1 MKAIVLCAGLGK
13 RLRPLTWSTSKHLIP
28 VANKPI
34 LFYSLEMIQKVGID
48 EVGLIVGESNTDIE
62 DAVRDGSQWGLKVTY
77 ILQKDPKGL
86 AHAAKVA
93 QDFVGDESFVMYLG
107 DNLLI
112 EGLNGFVSAFK
123 QNKPNAMVLLYGVD
137 NPSQFG
143 VAELKDGRISRVVEK
158 PKNPATNLAIVGAY
172 MFDKNIFTAIDNI
185 KPSWRNEL
193 EITDAIQ
200 YLIEKGYVVQPYIVK
215 EWWKDTGRPEEILE
229 ANRFMLDYI
238 EESIKGKI
246 DKKSSITGKVLI
258 EEGTEII
265 NSVIKGPVVV
275 GKNCKI
281 ADSFIGS
288 YTSIGNNSLIENSKI
303 ECSVLME
310 KCYIL
315 NINEQIKDSLFGRN
329 VVLRKPETGAGEYR
343 FIQGDN
349 CFTELS

>member
-34 LFYSLEMIQKVGID
+34 LFYSLEMIQKAGIN
-48 EVGLIVGESNTDIE
+48 EIGLIIGESNKDIQ
-62 DAVRDGSQWGLKVTY
+62 DAVRDGSQWELKVTY

-86 AHAAKVA
+86 AHAANVA
-93 QDFVGDESFVMYLG
+93 RDFVQDESFVMYLG

-112 EGLNGFVSAFK
+112 EGLNGFVSTFK
-123 QNKPNAMVLLYGVD
+123 QNKPNALVLLYRVE

-172 MFDKNIFTAIDNI
+172 LFDKNIFTAIDNI

-200 YLIEKGYVVQPYIVK
+200 YLVEHDYVVHPHIVK

-238 EESIKGKI
+238 KESIKGKI
-246 DKKSSITGKVLI
+246 DKKSSVTGKVLI

-281 ADSFIGS
+281 AGSFIGS
-288 YTSIGNNSLIENSKI
+288 YTSIGDNSLIENSKI
-303 ECSVLME
+303 EHSVLME
-310 KCYIL
+310 KCSISH
-315 NINEQIKDSLFGRN
+315 IDGQIKDSLFGRN
-329 VVLRKPETGAGEYR
+329 VVLKKSETGTGECR
-343 FIQGDN
+343 FVHGDN
-349 CFTELS
+349 SFTELP